1 MNITRRTFAAG
12 AIAAPLA
19 AATLAA
25 CGNDGGGGSGGDAA
39 TSRGPLTI
47 WLSNNEQELAWG
59 TAAVEAWNADHPDE
73 QVTAQ
78 EIPAGQSSEE
88 AITAAITAGTT
99 PDLIFNISTAAA
111 PGWVKQGG
119 LVDLTTFEDGASYIE
134 ERSGAEVAQGYADDE
149 GKYYLLPWKSNPV
162 MIMFNKDLFTAAGLD
177 PENPGMNSFDS
188 FLEGAR
194 KIVESG
200 AAQAAIWPSPTNE
213 FFQPW
218 FDFYPLYIAQT
229 DGTQLVEDGKSTFAS
244 EDGVA
249 VADFWATIYSEGL
262 APKEASTDDAMS
274 TAKTAMQS
282 AGPWAISSYKDAFPV
297 GFMPVPTADGSDA
310 ATVKTFADS
319 KNVSMF
325 TTSTNQASAWDF
337 LKFATSQEQDGAFL
351 EATGQMPLRS
361 GLLDAFPDYFAA
373 NPDYEVFASQAER
386 VVDVPN
392 VPNSIEVWQ
401 TFREEYS
408 AAVIF
413 GSEPVEGALQAAA
426 DEIDKLVQG

>member
-1 MNITRRTFAAG
+1 MNISRRTFTAG
-12 AIAAPLA
+12 ALAAPLA
-19 AATLAA
+19 ATALAA
-25 CGNDGGGGSGGDAA
+25 CGDGGGSGDGA
-39 TSRGPLTI
+39 TEARGPISI
-47 WLSNNEQELAWG
+47 WLSNNEQEVAWG
-59 TAAVEAWNADHPDE
+59 KAAVEAWNTDHPDE
-73 QVTAQ
+73 KVSAQ

-119 LVDLTTFEDGASYIE
+119 LVDLTGFEDGASYIE
-134 ERSGAEVAQGYADDE
+134 ERSGSEVAAGYADDE

-162 MIMFNKDLFTAAGLD
+162 MIMFNKDLFEKAGLD
-177 PENPGMNSFDS
+177 PEKPGMETHES
-188 FLEGAR
+188 FLEGCR

-200 AAQAAIWPSPTNE
+200 AADAAIWPSPTNE

-218 FDFYPLYIAQT
+218 FDFYPLYIAET
-229 DGTQLVEDGKSTFAS
+229 DGTQLVEDGKSTFTSDA
-244 EDGVA
+244 GVA
-249 VADFWATIYSEGL
+249 VAEFWASIYSEGL

-282 AGPWAISSYKDAFPV
+282 AGPWAISTYKDAFPV
-297 GFMPVPTADGSDA
+297 GFMPVPTSAGSDPA
-310 ATVKTFADS
+310 SVKTFADS

-325 TTSTNQASAWDF
+325 TTSKNQATAWDF
-337 LKFATSQEQDGAFL
+337 LKFATSEEQDGAFL
-351 EATGQMPLRS
+351 EATGQMPLRA
-361 GLLDAFPDYFAA
+361 GLLDTYADYFSK
-373 NPDYEVFASQAER
+373 NPAYEAFASQAER

-401 TFREEYS
+401 TFRDQYS

-413 GSEPVEGALQAAA
+413 GKEPVEGALQTAA
-426 DEIDKLVQG
+426 EKIDQLVEG

>member
-1 MNITRRTFAAG
+1 MNIDRRTFTTG
-12 AIAAPLA
+12 ALAAPLA
-19 AATLAA
+19 ATTLAA
-25 CGNDGGGGSGGDAA
+25 CGDGGGGSGGDAVEA
-39 TSRGPLTI
+39 RGPI
-47 WLSNNEQELAWG
+47 SVWLSNNEQEVAWG
-59 TAAVEAWNADHPDE
+59 TAMVEAWNADHPDE
-73 QVTAQ
+73 QVEAQ

-111 PGWVKQGG
+111 PGWTRQGG
-119 LVDLTTFEDGASYIE
+119 LIDLTTFEDGASYIE

-149 GKYYLLPWKSNPV
+149 GRYYLLPWKSNPV
-162 MIMFNKDLFTAAGLD
+162 MIMFNKDLFEKAGID
-177 PENPGMNSFDS
+177 PEDPGMTSHES

-200 AAQAAIWPSPTNE
+200 AAPAAIWPSPTNE

-218 FDFYPLYIAQT
+218 FDFYPLYIAET
-229 DGTQLVEDGKSTFAS
+229 DGMQLVEDGASTFVS
-244 EDGVA
+244 EDGLA
-249 VADFWATIYSEGL
+249 VANFWASIYSEGL
-262 APKEASTDDAMS
+262 APKEASTDDAMG

-297 GFMPVPTADGSDA
+297 GFMPVPTSAGSDP

-325 TTSTNQASAWDF
+325 TTSQNQATAWDF
-337 LKFATSQEQDGAFL
+337 LKFATSEEQDGAFL
-351 EATGQMPLRS
+351 EATGQMPLRA
-361 GLLDAFPDYFAA
+361 GLLETYPDYFEE
-373 NPDYEVFASQAER
+373 NPDYTVFASQAER

-392 VPNSIEVWQ
+392 IPNSIEVWQ
-401 TFREEYS
+401 TFRDEYS

-413 GSEPVEGALQAAA
+413 AKKPVEDALETAA
-426 DEIDKLVQG
+426 ETIDQLVQG

>member
-1 MNITRRTFAAG
+1 MNITRRTFTAG
-12 AIAAPLA
+12 ALAVPLA
-19 AATLAA
+19 ATTLAA
-25 CGNDGGGGSGGDAA
+25 CGNDGGGGGGDAA
-39 TSRGPLTI
+39 SARGPITI
-47 WLSNNEQELAWG
+47 WLSNNEQEVAWG
-59 TAAVEAWNADHPDE
+59 KAMVEAWNKDHPDE
-73 QVTAQ
+73 TIKAQ

-111 PGWVKQGG
+111 PGWAKQGG
-119 LVDLTTFEDGASYIE
+119 LVDLATFEDGASYIE
-134 ERSGAEVAQGYADDE
+134 ERTGAEVAKGYADAD

-162 MIMFNKDLFTAAGLD
+162 MIMFNKDLFEKAGID

-194 KIVESG
+194 KIVDSG

-229 DGTQLVEDGKSTFAS
+229 DGMQLVEDGKSTFAS
-244 EDGVA
+244 DDGKA
-249 VADFWATIYSEGL
+249 VADFWATIYAEKL
-262 APKEASTDDAMS
+262 APKEAATDDAMA
-274 TAKTAMQS
+274 TMKTAMQA

-297 GFMPVPTADGSDA
+297 GFMPVPTAEGSDPE
-310 ATVKTFADS
+310 TVKTFADS

-325 TTSTNQASAWDF
+325 TTSKNQATAWDV

-351 EATGQMPLRS
+351 EATGQMPLRA
-361 GLLDAFPDYFAA
+361 GLLDTFGDYFAK
-373 NPDYEVFASQAER
+373 NPDYEVFAGQSER

-392 VPNSIEVWQ
+392 VPNSVEVWQ
-401 TFREEYS
+401 TFREKYS

-413 GSEPVEGALQAAA
+413 GKEPVEGALQAAA

>member
-1 MNITRRTFAAG
+1 MNISRRTFTAG
-12 AIAAPLA
+12 ALATPLA
-19 AATLAA
+19 ATALTA
-25 CGNDGGGGSGGDAA
+25 CGGGDDAGEA
-39 TSRGPLTI
+39 TGSRGPITI
-47 WLSNNEQELAWG
+47 WLSNNEQEVAWG
-59 TAAVEAWNADHPDE
+59 EAMVEAWNAEHPDE
-73 QVTAQ
+73 EITAQ

-99 PDLIFNISTAAA
+99 PDLVFNISTAAA
-111 PGWVKQGG
+111 PGWVQQGG

-162 MIMFNKDLFTAAGLD
+162 MIMFNKELFEEAGID
-177 PENPGMNSFDS
+177 PENPDMSSHES
-188 FLEGAR
+188 FLEGCR

-200 AAQAAIWPSPTNE
+200 AAPAAIWPSPTNE

-229 DGTQLVEDGKSTFAS
+229 DGMQLVEEGASTFATD
-244 EDGVA
+244 DGLA
-249 VADFWATIYSEGL
+249 VAELWATIYSEGL
-262 APKEASTDDAMS
+262 APKEAATDDAMA
-274 TAKTAMQS
+274 TADTAMQA

-297 GFMPVPTADGSDA
+297 GFMPVPTAEGSDA
-310 ATVKTFADS
+310 AAVKTFADS

-325 TTSTNQASAWDF
+325 TTSQNQATAWDV
-337 LKFATSQEQDGAFL
+337 LKFATSQDQDGAFL
-351 EATGQMPLRS
+351 EATGQMPLRA
-361 GLLDAFPDYFAA
+361 GLLDAFPDYFEQ
-373 NPDYEVFASQAER
+373 NPDYEVFAAQAER

-401 TFREEYS
+401 TFRDEYS

-413 GSEPVEGALQAAA
+413 GKEPVEGALQAAA
-426 DEIDKLVQG
+426 DEIDQLVQG

>member
-1 MNITRRTFAAG
+1 MNINRRTFTTG
-12 AIAAPLA
+12 VIAAPLA

-25 CGNDGGGGSGGDAA
+25 CSSGGGSGGDAVEA
-39 TSRGPLTI
+39 RGAI
-47 WLSNNEQELAWG
+47 SVWLSNNEQEVAWG
-59 TAAVEAWNADHPDE
+59 KAVVEAWNADHPDE
-73 QVTAQ
+73 QVKAQ

-119 LVDLTTFEDGASYIE
+119 LIDLTTFEDGASYIE
-134 ERSGAEVAQGYADDE
+134 ERSGAEVAKGYADEE

-162 MIMFNKDLFTAAGLD
+162 MIMFNKDLFEKAGID
-177 PENPGMNSFDS
+177 PEDPGMNSHES

-229 DGTQLVEDGKSTFAS
+229 DGMQLVEDGKSTFAS
-244 EDGVA
+244 EDGLA
-249 VADFWATIYSEGL
+249 VANLWASIYSEEL
-262 APKEASTDDAMS
+262 APKEASTDDAMA
-274 TAKTAMQS
+274 TGKTAMQS

-297 GFMPVPTADGSDA
+297 GFMPVPTADGSDPSS
-310 ATVKTFADS
+310 VKTFADS

-325 TTSTNQASAWDF
+325 TTSKNQATAWEF
-337 LKFATSQEQDGAFL
+337 LKFATSKEQDGAFL
-351 EATGQMPLRS
+351 EATGQMPLRA
-361 GLLDAFPDYFAA
+361 GLLDAYPDYFEE
-373 NPDYEVFASQAER
+373 NPDYTVFASQAER

-392 VPNSIEVWQ
+392 IQNSIEVWQ
-401 TFREEYS
+401 TFRDEYS

-413 GSEPVEGALQAAA
+413 GKQPVEDALQTAA
-426 DEIDKLVQG
+426 EKIDQLVQG

>member
-1 MNITRRTFAAG
+1 MNINRRTFTTG

-25 CGNDGGGGSGGDAA
+25 CSNGGGGSGGDAVEA
-39 TSRGPLTI
+39 RGEVSV
-47 WLSNNEQELAWG
+47 WLSNNEQEVAWG
-59 TAAVEAWNADHPDE
+59 KAVVEAWNADHPDE
-73 QVTAQ
+73 QVKAQ

-119 LVDLTTFEDGASYIE
+119 LIDLTTFEDGASYIE

-162 MIMFNKDLFTAAGLD
+162 MIMFNKDLFEKAGLD
-177 PENPGMNSFDS
+177 PEDPGMNSHES

-200 AAQAAIWPSPTNE
+200 AAPAAIWPSPTNE

-229 DGTQLVEDGKSTFAS
+229 DGMQLVEDGASTFTS
-244 EDGVA
+244 EDGLTVA
-249 VADFWATIYSEGL
+249 ELWASIYSEGL
-262 APKEASTDDAMS
+262 APKEASTDDAMATS
-274 TAKTAMQS
+274 KTAMQS
-282 AGPWAISSYKDAFPV
+282 AGPWAISSYKDSFPV

-310 ATVKTFADS
+310 ETVKTFADS

-325 TTSTNQASAWDF
+325 TTSKNQATAWDF
-337 LKFATSQEQDGAFL
+337 LKFATSEEQDGAFL
-351 EATGQMPLRS
+351 EATGQMPLRA
-361 GLLDAFPDYFAA
+361 GLLDTYPDYFEE
-373 NPDYEVFASQAER
+373 NPDYTVFASQAER

-392 VPNSIEVWQ
+392 IPNSIEVWQ
-401 TFREEYS
+401 TFRDEYS

-413 GSEPVEGALQAAA
+413 GKEPIEDALQTAA
-426 DEIDKLVQG
+426 EKIDQLVQG

>member
-1 MNITRRTFAAG
+1 MNISRRTFTTG

-19 AATLAA
+19 ATTLAA
-25 CGNDGGGGSGGDAA
+25 CGDGGSGGDGA
-39 TSRGPLTI
+39 TEARGPISI
-47 WLSNNEQELAWG
+47 WLSNNEQEVAWG
-59 TAAVEAWNADHPDE
+59 TAMVEAWNAEHPDE
-73 QVTAQ
+73 QVEAQ

-119 LVDLTTFEDGASYIE
+119 IVDLTTFEDGASYIE
-134 ERSGAEVAQGYADDE
+134 ERSGGDVAQGYADEE

-162 MIMFNKDLFTAAGLD
+162 MIMFNKDLFEKAGID
-177 PENPGMNSFDS
+177 PEDPGMNSHES

-200 AAQAAIWPSPTNE
+200 AAPAAIWPSPTNE

-218 FDFYPLYIAQT
+218 FDFYPLYIAET
-229 DGTQLVEDGKSTFAS
+229 DGTQLVEDGTSTFAS
-244 EDGVA
+244 EDGLA
-249 VADFWATIYSEGL
+249 VANMWATIYSEGL
-262 APKEASTDDAMS
+262 APKEASTDDAMG

-297 GFMPVPTADGSDA
+297 GFMPVPTSDGSDPSS
-310 ATVKTFADS
+310 VKTFADS

-325 TTSTNQASAWDF
+325 TTSQNQATAWDF
-337 LKFATSQEQDGAFL
+337 LKFATSKEQDGAFL
-351 EATGQMPLRS
+351 EATGQMPLRA
-361 GLLDAFPDYFAA
+361 GLLETYPEYFEA

-426 DEIDKLVQG
+426 DEIDQLVQG

>member
-12 AIAAPLA
+12 AAAAPL

-25 CGNDGGGGSGGDAA
+25 CGGDDGGSGGEAQS
-39 TSRGPLTI
+39 SRGPITI
-47 WLSNNEQELAWG
+47 WLSNNEQEVAW
-59 TAAVEAWNADHPDE
+59 ADHPE
-73 QVTAQ
+73 EEVSAQ

-111 PGWVKQGG
+111 PGWVQQGG
-119 LVDLTTFEDGASYIE
+119 LVDLTTFEDGTSYIE

-162 MIMFNKDLFTAAGLD
+162 MIMFNKDLFEEAGLD
-177 PENPGMNSFDS
+177 PENPDMTSYES
-188 FLEGAR
+188 FLEGCR
-194 KIVESG
+194 TLVESG
-200 AAQAAIWPSPTNE
+200 VQAAIWPSPTSE

-229 DGTQLVEDGKSTFAS
+229 DGTQLVEDGAATFVS
-244 EDGVA
+244 DDGMA
-249 VADFWATIYSEGL
+249 VADLWAKIYEEGL
-262 APKEASTDDAMS
+262 APKEQATDDAMA
-274 TAKTAMQS
+274 TGATAMQS

-297 GFMPVPTADGSDA
+297 GFMPVPTVEGSDVE
-310 ATVKTFADS
+310 TVKTFADS

-325 TTSTNQASAWDF
+325 TTSENQATAGDP
-337 LKFATSQEQDGAFL
+337 LNFAASPDQEGAFL
-351 EATGQMPLRS
+351 EATGQMPLRE
-361 GLLDAFPDYFAA
+361 GLLEAYPEYFEA
-373 NPDYEVFASQAER
+373 NPDYEVFAAQAER

-401 TFREEYS
+401 TFRDQYS
-408 AAVIF
+408 ASVIF
-413 GSEPVEGALQAAA
+413 GNDPIEDALQTAA
-426 DEIDKLVQG
+426 DEIDQLIQG

>member
-1 MNITRRTFAAG
+1 MNITRRTFTTG

-25 CGNDGGGGSGGDAA
+25 CGNGGGGSGGEA
-39 TSRGPLTI
+39 TSARGPVTI
-47 WLSNNEQELAWG
+47 WLSNNEQEVAWG
-59 TAAVEAWNADHPDE
+59 TAMVEAWNAEHPDE

-111 PGWVKQGG
+111 PGWVRQGG
-119 LVDLTTFEDGASYIE
+119 LIDLTTFEDGASYIE
-134 ERSGAEVAQGYADDE
+134 ERSSADVAKGYATEE

-162 MIMFNKDLFTAAGLD
+162 MIMFNKDLFEKAGLD
-177 PENPGMNSFDS
+177 PENPGMNSHES

-200 AAQAAIWPSPTNE
+200 AAPAAIWPSPTNE

-218 FDFYPLYIAQT
+218 FDFYPLYIAET

-244 EDGVA
+244 EDGLA
-249 VADFWATIYSEGL
+249 VANFWATIYSEGL
-262 APKEASTDDAMS
+262 APKEASTDDAMG

-297 GFMPVPTADGSDA
+297 GFMPVPTVAGSDA
-310 ATVKTFADS
+310 STVKTFADS

-325 TTSTNQASAWDF
+325 TTSKNQASAWDF
-337 LKFATSQEQDGAFL
+337 LKFATSEGQDGALL
-351 EATGQMPLRS
+351 EATGQMPLRT
-361 GLLDAFPDYFAA
+361 GLLETYPDYFEK
-373 NPDYEVFASQAER
+373 NPDYAVFASQAER

-392 VPNSIEVWQ
+392 IPNSIEVWQ
-401 TFREEYS
+401 TFRNEYS
-408 AAVIF
+408 ASVIF
-413 GSEPVEGALQAAA
+413 AEVPVEDALQKAA

>member
-1 MNITRRTFAAG
+1 MNINRRTFTTG

-25 CGNDGGGGSGGDAA
+25 CGNDGDGAGGDAVEA
-39 TSRGPLTI
+39 RGPISI
-47 WLSNNEQELAWG
+47 WLSNNEQEVAWG
-59 TAAVEAWNADHPDE
+59 QAVVEAWNAEHPDE
-73 QVTAQ
+73 QVEAQ

-99 PDLIFNISTAAA
+99 PDLVFNISTAAA
-111 PGWVKQGG
+111 PGWAMQGG
-119 LVDLTTFEDGASYIE
+119 LVDLTVFEDGASYIE

-162 MIMFNKDLFTAAGLD
+162 MIMFNKDLFEKAGLD
-177 PENPGMNSFDS
+177 PEDPGMTSHES
-188 FLEGAR
+188 FLEGCR
-194 KIVESG
+194 TIVESG
-200 AAQAAIWPSPTNE
+200 SAPAAIWPAPTNE

-229 DGTQLVEDGKSTFAS
+229 DGTQLVEDGASTFAS

-249 VADFWATIYSEGL
+249 VAELWASIYAEGL
-262 APKEASTDDAMS
+262 APKEASTDDAMA
-274 TAKTAMQS
+274 TGKTAMQS

-297 GFMPVPTADGSDA
+297 GFMPVPTADGSDP

-325 TTSTNQASAWDF
+325 TTSQNQATAWDF
-337 LKFATSQEQDGAFL
+337 LKFATSQEQDGALL
-351 EATGQMPLRS
+351 EATGQMPLRT
-361 GLLDAFPDYFAA
+361 GLLDAYPDYFAQ

-401 TFREEYS
+401 TFRDQYS

-413 GSEPVEGALQAAA
+413 GKEPVEGALQTAA
-426 DEIDKLVQG
+426 EKIDQLVQG